1 MKSMKDYYTKRY
13 AETESNMA
21 KIISDMAETIDLLQH
36 ENDRLMAI
44 LDKEVTNND

>member
-1 MKSMKDYYTKRY
+1 MKSMKDYYRKRY

-36 ENDRLMAI
+36 ENDRLMAM
-44 LDKEVTNND
+44 LDEEVSNNG